1 MEEELKE
8 ELEDEIEEEEHITTK
23 QLISRLLELDP
34 DGTKEIYLEF
44 SDDEW
49 YSEWADK
56 YNFQIDDKN
65 HNIIKIV
72 L

>member
-1 MEEELKE
+1 MEEEI
-8 ELEDEIEEEEHITTK
+8 EIEEEEHITTK

-34 DGTKEIYLEF
+34 GGTKEVYLEF

-49 YSEWADK
+49 YNEWADE

-65 HNIIKIV
+65 HNIIKII

>member
-1 MEEELKE
+1 MKE
-8 ELEDEIEEEEHITTK
+8 ELEDEIEEEQHITTK

-34 DGTKEIYLEF
+34 DGTNEVYLEF

-49 YSEWADK
+49 YNEWADE
-56 YNFQIDDKN
+56 YNVQIDDKN

>member
-23 QLISRLLELDP
+23 QLISSLLELDP

-49 YSEWADK
+49 YNEWADK

>member
-1 MEEELKE
+1 MEEEI
-8 ELEDEIEEEEHITTK
+8 EIEEEEHITTK

-34 DGTKEIYLEF
+34 DGTKEVYLEF

-49 YSEWADK
+49 YNEWANE
-56 YNFQIDDKN
+56 YNVQIDDKN

>member
-1 MEEELKE
+1 MEEEI
-8 ELEDEIEEEEHITTK
+8 EIEEEEHITTK
-23 QLISRLLELDP
+23 QLIARLLELDP
-34 DGTKEIYLEF
+34 DGTKEVYLEF

-49 YSEWADK
+49 YNEWADK
-56 YNFQIDDKN
+56 YNVQIDDKN

>member
-1 MEEELKE
+1 MEEEI
-8 ELEDEIEEEEHITTK
+8 EIEEEQHITTK
-23 QLISRLLELDP
+23 QLIARLLELDP
-34 DGTKEIYLEF
+34 DGTKEVYLEF

-49 YSEWADK
+49 YNEWADK

>member
-1 MEEELKE
+1 MEEEI
-8 ELEDEIEEEEHITTK
+8 EIEEEEHITTK

-34 DGTKEIYLEF
+34 DGTKEVYLEF

-49 YSEWADK
+49 YNEWANE
-56 YNFQIDDKN
+56 YNVQIDDKN

-72 L
+72 I